1 MYRRISDWSVMPVL
15 LVVVLAVLALGACG
29 GGGEAAEGKAKGR
42 EDAGARTLPS
52 SGALR
57 PGEYRTG
64 EFEPPFT
71 LKVGKGWSVD
81 AKESGFLNLSRP
93 EEAGFL
99 RFANIEKVYEP
110 GTQKEVKAPKD
121 LVGWL
126 QRHLYLETGRPEPTT
141 VGGVEGEQMDVLVED
156 LPQDFVGRCGVRCV
170 DIAPMSGSRQSVYF
184 RETNK
189 RRITVLKNVNGATV
203 TVDFAAP
210 VALFD
215 EFAPDAQKVVDTVR
229 WEGS

>member
-1 MYRRISDWSVMPVL
+1 MYRRISGWSVMPVL
-15 LVVVLAVLALGACG
+15 LLVILAVLALGACG
-29 GGGEAAEGKAKGR
+29 GGAKAGGQ

-52 SGALR
+52 SGALS
-57 PGEYRTG
+57 PGEYRAG
-64 EFEPPFT
+64 EFEPPVT

-93 EEAGFL
+93 EAAGFL
-99 RFANIEKVYEP
+99 RFANVEKVYEP
-110 GTQKEVKAPKD
+110 GTQKEVKAPED

-126 QRHLYLETGRPEPTT
+126 QRHPYLETGRTQPTT
-141 VGGVEGEQMDVLVED
+141 IGGVEGEQMDVLVKD
-156 LPQDFVGRCGVRCV
+156 LPQDFAGRCGMRCV
-170 DIAPMSGSRQSVYF
+170 DIAPMSGSLQSVYF

-189 RRITVLKNVNGATV
+189 RRITVLKNVNGETV

-215 EFAPDAQKVVDTVR
+215 KFVPDAQNVVNTVR
-229 WEGS
+229 WEGP